1 MGGLMGGAPKVPAT
15 PTAPTAPVGTA
26 NTATAAGQTQMLAA
40 QRASAMQG
48 GTVTQGSAKAS
59 TTKTLLGQ

>member
-48 GTVTQGSAKAS
+48 AAKAS

>member
-1 MGGLMGGAPKVPAT
+1 MGGLMGGA
-15 PTAPTAPVGTA
+15 TAPVGTA

-48 GTVTQGSAKAS
+48 GTVTQGAAKAS